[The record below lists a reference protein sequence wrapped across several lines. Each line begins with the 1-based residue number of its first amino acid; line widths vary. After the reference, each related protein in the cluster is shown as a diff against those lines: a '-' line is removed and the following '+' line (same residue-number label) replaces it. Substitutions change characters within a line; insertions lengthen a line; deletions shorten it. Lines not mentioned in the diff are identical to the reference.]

1 MSSQEGNKIKNQKRT
16 TGNGPGKVEKSL
28 QSVLGGTFL
37 TREKALKM
45 LPYLFFLA
53 MLAIIYIANIYV
65 AERKTRQIKDI
76 NTDLKELRYEYIST
90 KSELMFL
97 SKQSQVAKRLEN
109 TGIRESRVPPEKI
122 IVKKE
127 DE

>member
-1 MSSQEGNKIKNQKRT
+1 MSKKEGNKISNKGTAEGKS
-16 TGNGPGKVEKSL
+16 PGVVEKSL

-97 SKQSQVAKRLEN
+97 SKQSQVAKRLESS
-109 TGIRESRVPPEKI
+109 GIRESRVPPEKI
-122 IVKKE
+122 ILKME